1 MGREKGQLSKKEYKT
16 QNKAMIEELDKEI
29 ELLQR
34 YRDRMKLIKEGS
46 KTIGQGIY
54 TQRKRN
60 AYKINP
66 KTGGFGNLVIDLPN
80 YMVS

>member
-1 MGREKGQLSKKEYKT
+1 MGREKGQLSKKKYKT

-54 TQRKRN
+54 TQKKRN

-66 KTGGFGNLVIDLPN
+66 QTGGYGNLVIDLPN
-80 YMVS
+80 YTVS

>member
-1 MGREKGQLSKKEYKT
+1 
-16 QNKAMIEELDKEI
+16 MIEELDKEI

-54 TQRKRN
+54 TQKKRN

-66 KTGGFGNLVIDLPN
+66 QTGGYGSLVIDLPN